1 MTHGIEAFFSERAR
15 ARRRVAMNTVLT
27 GAVVLAALGIVNLP
41 PVSRALRQTPVL
53 RFGFEGPPRYVRL
66 IEVEARPGLPD
77 PLRDIGQVSTASG
90 GSAASGAR
98 KPPGGVRPAR
108 RRTAA
113 VDLSRDPGAGGD
125 LVARALTSQ
134 SQVPIF
140 QSNDLI
146 IERLVRP
153 TYPEDARD
161 QGLEG
166 KVAVLARVDTAGQ
179 VIEAEVMT
187 GSGALQLDRAAEEAV
202 RQCRFRPYRVAG
214 EAREV
219 YAVFRFA
226 FRIY

>member
-41 PVSRALRQTPVL
+41 PVSRALP
-53 RFGFEGPPRYVRL
+53 
-66 IEVEARPGLPD
+66 
-77 PLRDIGQVSTASG
+77 
-90 GSAASGAR
+90 
-98 KPPGGVRPAR
+98 
-108 RRTAA
+108 
-113 VDLSRDPGAGGD
+113 
-125 LVARALTSQ
+125 SQ

-214 EAREV
+214 EAPE
-219 YAVFRFA
+219 
-226 FRIY
+226 

>member
-1 MTHGIEAFFSERAR
+1 MTHGIEGFFSERAR
-15 ARRRVAMNTVLT
+15 ARRRVAMNSTVT
-27 GAVVLAALGIVNLP
+27 GAVLLAALGIFNLP
-41 PVSRALRQTPVL
+41 PVSRALRRTPVL

-66 IEVEARPGLPD
+66 VEVEARPGLPE
-77 PLRDIGQVSTASG
+77 PLRDVGEVSSPSRG
-90 GSAASGAR
+90 AAAVGER
-98 KPPGGVRPAR
+98 RPPEGVRPPR

-113 VDLSRDPGAGGD
+113 QELGDPGSGRD
-125 LVARALTSQ
+125 LVARALASQ

-140 QSNDLI
+140 QSDDLI

-187 GSGALQLDRAAEEAV
+187 GSGALQLDRAAEQAV